1 MFTNE
6 QSTIEAR
13 MSFPPGQVVQSASLM
28 NMNLP
33 EGLQNIT
40 LQAIS
45 KLFLTSEEVPYNMT
59 AIHNKPVKKGKR
71 IDYITNVSVNDILLR
86 FL

>member
-1 MFTNE
+1 
-6 QSTIEAR
+6 
-13 MSFPPGQVVQSASLM
+13 MSNRQLRPEFPPGQVVQSASLM

-45 KLFLTSEEVPYNMT
+45 KLLLTSEEVPYNMT
-59 AIHNKPVKKGKR
+59 AIHNKPVKKG
-71 IDYITNVSVNDILLR
+71 NVD
-86 FL
+86 

>member
-6 QSTIEAR
+6 QSTIEAK
-13 MSFPPGQVVQSASLM
+13 MSFPPGQVIQSASLM

-33 EGLQNIT
+33 EGLKNIT

-45 KLFLTSEEVPYNMT
+45 KLLLTSEEVPYNMT
-59 AIHNKPVKKGKR
+59 AIHNKPVKKG
-71 IDYITNVSVNDILLR
+71 NVDCL
-86 FL
+86 